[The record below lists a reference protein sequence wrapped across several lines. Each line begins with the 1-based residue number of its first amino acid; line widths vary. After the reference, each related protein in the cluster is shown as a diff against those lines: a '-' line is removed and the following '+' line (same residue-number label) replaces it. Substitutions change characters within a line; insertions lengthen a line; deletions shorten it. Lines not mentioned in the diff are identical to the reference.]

1 MSDSDSTNA
10 QSGAHQTLIIKSIP
24 DWLIRAPAER
34 RLALKN
40 TGVVFPDWYRS
51 ASAARHEALKQA
63 TQRSW
68 VSQTR
73 VDRLFEGLADVR
85 AFAEPLLIQALKR
98 QFGLELDVRKTYLRL
113 YVPKDLPVRYEV
125 TTISLLDAT
134 LHNFEM
140 KEAVALYFDSASC
153 FITAPNAIGQF
164 DIRPIKNR
172 MSIEAFASLCRQ
184 LDVGGRYK
192 QQLEALLLPTDAAA
206 KSMLAYKV
214 ITSQQDRFRVSTL
227 LARMKGDIGQAEQTL
242 LLNQLTEQKTP
253 TAGAKALRLYQLSIL
268 GATLTGIVLFS
279 ADPEHSRE
287 VEPVI
292 AYIPDDPEHPLKTY
306 ASTREFVDELTR
318 QLRSTDYQRFFA
330 RFVAH
335 DHRGAFFATLLN
347 ELNTVRWHPMQPDD
361 PRPAWRADPD
371 ARPNLRMQTQ
381 RVGPDLWTWLYQSRL
396 NQILND
402 ARVMAVSTAD
412 EDRKSRREQW
422 DRLEK
427 VATVV
432 LEVAALAAIPFV
444 PFLGELM
451 LAYTVY
457 QLLDDTFTGILDWAE
472 GQLIEASAHLL
483 SIAENVA
490 QLGAFAVGG
499 LAVGKLLSV
508 EPAAFV
514 KSLKVVDIGAGRQRL
529 WNPDLSVYERAVRL
543 PADSQADALG
553 LHRHQGAKV
562 LPLEGKTY
570 EVVPETT
577 GNVYRLRHP
586 HRPDAYKPK
595 LTHNGAGAWVHEVE
609 RPMEWRRAQLFRR
622 LGHSVAEFSDVTAGR
637 IMAVSGIDEAVLR
650 DMHVHTR
657 RPPALLED
665 TLRRFKLDQQIQ
677 AFVAH
682 LQSADPRVYAR
693 ADPQMQAQLLRAQ
706 GVSVQ
711 ENPLRSGNLVQ
722 SMVETLEDAQ
732 LKKLLGES
740 PAFGDP
746 LPGIDVRVARLRLKI
761 AGWAQESRASLF
773 EASERL
779 FELSS
784 DENTRQIRRIFPDLP
799 KTIAEELW
807 RHAEAADRL
816 HMQRNPGITR
826 RMAHEAL
833 FYLREVRLSRAYEGL
848 YLEAIANPD
857 SDRLAL
863 HLLENLNGW
872 SPEMRIEVRDGDFGG
887 ALLDSLGRPDAPIRK
902 VLVRQNGQYQT
913 FDGFGHELHVLDD
926 LYGAVQHALPDAQ
939 RQALG
944 LPHVGQGAGLR
955 QAVRQQTLMPR
966 SQARALL
973 GQPPLEAGAR
983 SPMGLAV
990 GRSGYLLGGGD
1001 FVPEPARS
1009 VEQRLQAL
1017 YPTLSEENM
1026 ATLRSERLIGEPVL
1040 AVARLENE
1048 HVTLVNELE
1057 VWSNDVPSRHPTTG
1071 SMLTDDELSVQRQGR
1086 KLFAQELQAN
1096 WSRRL
1101 TTTNRY
1107 TPTTLDYD
1115 LEILGEL
1122 PTLSADFSH
1131 VDELSLSSNAGLGGH
1146 SFLAS
1151 FPGVRYLTLSGF
1163 ALETF
1168 PMEIYQMRALVTLTL
1183 DDCAITLTEAT
1194 VEGLAHMEGLTLLH
1208 LDNNPLGRTPDVRYM
1223 RELDS
1228 LYLKNTGLIDVP
1240 VGLFDLEQLAFAD
1253 LRSNQ
1258 ITTLPDEL
1266 FEVSDEREFNCNLLG
1281 NPLSEVCK
1289 SRIESYVDHSS
1300 LDKKIMIQFDGA
1312 QDEDIDGHEV
1322 SDSDD
1327 SGVDEG
1333 DQD

>member
-10 QSGAHQTLIIKSIP
+10 QPDAHQTLIIKSIP

-40 TGVVFPDWYRS
+40 AGVVFPDWYRS
-51 ASAARHEALKQA
+51 ASAASHEALKQA
-63 TQRSW
+63 TQRNW

-73 VDRLFEGLADVR
+73 VDRLFEVLADVR
-85 AFAEPLLIQALKR
+85 AFAEPLLVQALKS
-98 QFGLELDVRKTYLRL
+98 QFEIELNVRKTYLRL

-125 TTISLLDAT
+125 TTISLLDAA

-140 KEAVALYFDSASC
+140 KETATHYFDSASC
-153 FITAPNAIGQF
+153 FITEPDATGQF
-164 DIRPIKNR
+164 DILQINSRL
-172 MSIEAFASLCRQ
+172 SVAAFASLCRQ
-184 LDVGGRYK
+184 LDIGGRYK
-192 QQLEALLLPTDAAA
+192 QQLEALLLPADAAA
-206 KSMLAYKV
+206 RAMLANKV
-214 ITSQQDRFRVSTL
+214 ITSQQDRFRVATL
-227 LARMKGDIGQAEQTL
+227 LARMKGDIGHVEETL
-242 LLNQLTEQKTP
+242 LLGLLTEQKIP
-253 TAGAKALRLYQLSIL
+253 MPGAKALRLYQLSLL
-268 GATLTGIVLFS
+268 GTALTGIVLFS

-306 ASTREFVDELTR
+306 ASSREFVDELTR

-335 DHRGAFFATLLN
+335 DQRGTLFATLLSL
-347 ELNTVRWHPMQPDD
+347 LNAAAPDV
-361 PRPAWRADPD
+361 
-371 ARPNLRMQTQ
+371 RPNLRMQTQ
-381 RVGPDLWTWLYQSRL
+381 RVGPQLWTWLYQSRL

-412 EDRKSRREQW
+412 EDRKSRWEQW
-422 DRLEK
+422 GRLEK

-432 LEVAALAAIPFV
+432 LEVATLAAIPFV

-451 LAYTVY
+451 LAYTLY

-483 SIAENVA
+483 SIAETVA
-490 QLGAFAVGG
+490 QLGAFALGG

-508 EPAAFV
+508 APGAFV
-514 KSLKVVDIGAGRQRL
+514 SRLKVVDMGAGRQRL
-529 WNPDLSVYERAVRL
+529 WNPDLSAYERAVRL
-543 PADSQADALG
+543 PADSRADALG
-553 LHRHQGAKV
+553 LHRHQGASV
-562 LPLEGKTY
+562 LLLDGKAY
-570 EVVPETT
+570 EVVPETD
-577 GNVYRLRHP
+577 GDAYRIRHP
-586 HRPDAYKPK
+586 DRPDAYKPQ
-595 LTHNGAGAWVHEVE
+595 LAHNGAGAWAHEVE

-637 IMAVSGIDEAVLR
+637 ILAVSGIDEAVLR
-650 DMHVHTR
+650 DMHVHAR

-665 TLRRFKLDQQIQ
+665 TIRRFKLDQQIQ
-677 AFVAH
+677 AFISQM
-682 LQSADPRVYAR
+682 QSTDSRVYLK
-693 ADPQMQAQLLRAQ
+693 ADPQMQVQLLQAQ
-706 GVSVQ
+706 GISLQDSQLRNGDVVRSV
-711 ENPLRSGNLVQ
+711 
-722 SMVETLEDAQ
+722 VETLEDAQ

-740 PAFGDP
+740 PAFGDS
-746 LPGIDVRVARLRLKI
+746 LPGIDVRAARLRLRI
-761 AGWAQESRASLF
+761 VGWAQESRASLF
-773 EASERL
+773 EASERH

-816 HMQRNPGITR
+816 HMQRNLGITR

-848 YLEAIANPD
+848 YLETSANPD

-863 HLLENLNGW
+863 HGLENLNGW
-872 SPEMRIEVRDGDFGG
+872 SPEVRIEVREGSIDGELVDSIGG
-887 ALLDSLGRPDAPIRK
+887 PEAPIRK
-902 VLVRQNGQYQT
+902 ILVRQNGQYQAY
-913 FDGFGHELHVLDD
+913 DGFGKELHALDD

-939 RQALG
+939 RRAMG

-1001 FVPEPARS
+1001 FVPAPARS

-1017 YPTLSEENM
+1017 YPTLSEEEM
-1026 ATLRSERLIGEPVL
+1026 TTLRSERLIGEPVL

-1048 HVTLVNELE
+1048 YVTLVNELE
-1057 VWSNDVPSRHPTTG
+1057 MWSHDVPPRHPTTG
-1071 SMLTDDELSVQRQGR
+1071 SIFTENEISIQRQGR
-1086 KLFAQELQAN
+1086 NLFAQELQAN

-1101 TTTNRY
+1101 TTANRY
-1107 TPTTLDYD
+1107 TPTTLDCD

-1122 PTLSADFSH
+1122 PVLSADFSH
-1131 VDELSLSSNAGLGGH
+1131 VRELSLSSNAGLGGH

-1151 FPGVRYLTLSGF
+1151 FPGVQYLTLSGF
-1163 ALETF
+1163 ALETL
-1168 PMEIYQMRALVTLTL
+1168 PMEIYQMRALETLTL
-1183 DDCAITLTEAT
+1183 DNCAIELNEAA

-1208 LDNNPLGRTPDVRYM
+1208 LDHNRLGLTPDVRYM
-1223 RELDS
+1223 SRLDS
-1228 LYLKNTGLIDVP
+1228 LYLKSTGLMDVP

-1253 LRSNQ
+1253 LRFNQ
-1258 ITTLPDEL
+1258 IITLPDEL
-1266 FEVSDEREFNCNLLG
+1266 FEVSDAREVNYNLLG
-1281 NPLSEVCK
+1281 NPLSEACR
-1289 SRIESYVDHSS
+1289 SRIESYIENSGF
-1300 LDKKIMIQFDGA
+1300 DKKIMIQFDGA
-1312 QDEDIDGHEV
+1312 LDEEIDWQEAP
-1322 SDSDD
+1322 DSDD

-1333 DQD
+1333 DSD

>member
-10 QSGAHQTLIIKSIP
+10 QPDAHQTLIIKSIP

-40 TGVVFPDWYRS
+40 AGVVFLDWYRS
-51 ASAARHEALKQA
+51 ASAASHEALKQA

-85 AFAEPLLIQALKR
+85 AFAEPLLTQALKS
-98 QFGLELDVRKTYLRL
+98 QFEIELDVRKTYLRL

-125 TTISLLDAT
+125 TTISLLDAA

-140 KEAVALYFDSASC
+140 KETAAHYFDSASC
-153 FITAPNAIGQF
+153 FITEPGATGQF
-164 DIRPIKNR
+164 DILQINSRL
-172 MSIEAFASLCRQ
+172 SVAAFASLCRQ
-184 LDVGGRYK
+184 LDIGGRYN
-192 QQLEALLLPTDAAA
+192 QQLEALLLPADAAA
-206 KSMLAYKV
+206 RAMLANKV
-214 ITSQQDRFRVSTL
+214 IASQQDRFRVATL
-227 LARMKGDIGQAEQTL
+227 LARMKGDIGHADQTL
-242 LLNQLTEQKTP
+242 LPGLLTEQKTP
-253 TAGAKALRLYQLSIL
+253 LPDAKALRLYQLSLL
-268 GATLTGIVLFS
+268 GTALTGIVLFS

-335 DHRGAFFATLLN
+335 DQRGTFFATLLN
-347 ELNTVRWHPMQPDD
+347 LLN
-361 PRPAWRADPD
+361 AAAPD

-381 RVGPDLWTWLYQSRL
+381 RVGPQLWSWLYQSRL

-412 EDRKSRREQW
+412 EDRKSRWEQW

-427 VATVV
+427 VATIV

-451 LAYTVY
+451 LAYTLY

-483 SIAENVA
+483 SIAETVA
-490 QLGAFAVGG
+490 QLGAFALGG

-508 EPAAFV
+508 TPGAFV
-514 KSLKVVDIGAGRQRL
+514 NRLKVVDLGAGQQRL
-529 WNPDLSVYERAVRL
+529 WNPDLSAYERAVRL
-543 PADSQADALG
+543 PADSRADALG
-553 LHRHQGAKV
+553 LHRHQGASV
-562 LPLEGKTY
+562 LLLDGKTY
-570 EVVPETT
+570 EVVPETD
-577 GNVYRLRHP
+577 GDVYRIRHP
-586 HRPDAYKPK
+586 DRPDAYKPQ
-595 LTHNGAGAWVHEVE
+595 LAHNGAGAWAHEVE

-637 IMAVSGIDEAVLR
+637 ILAVSGIDEAVLR
-650 DMHVHTR
+650 DMHVHAR

-665 TLRRFKLDQQIQ
+665 TIRRFKLDQQIQ
-677 AFVAH
+677 AFIAQM
-682 LQSADPRVYAR
+682 QSTDSRVYLK
-693 ADPQMQAQLLRAQ
+693 ADPQMQVQLLQAQ
-706 GVSVQ
+706 GVSLQ
-711 ENPLRSGNLVQ
+711 DSQLRSGDVVRNV
-722 SMVETLEDAQ
+722 VETLEDAQ

-740 PAFGDP
+740 PAFGDS
-746 LPGIDVRVARLRLKI
+746 LPGIDVRAARLRLRI

-773 EASERL
+773 EASERH

-784 DENTRQIRRIFPDLP
+784 DENTQQIRRIFPDLP

-807 RHAEAADRL
+807 RHAAAVDRL
-816 HMQRNPGITR
+816 HMQHNPGITR

-848 YLEAIANPD
+848 YLETSANPD

-863 HLLENLNGW
+863 HGLENLNGW
-872 SPEMRIEVRDGDFGG
+872 SPEVRIEVREGNVDGTLVDSIGG
-887 ALLDSLGRPDAPIRK
+887 PEATIRK
-902 VLVRQNGQYQT
+902 VLARQNGQYQAY
-913 FDGFGHELHVLDD
+913 DGFGKELHAFDD

-939 RQALG
+939 RRALG
-944 LPHVGQGAGLR
+944 LPHVGQGTGLR

-973 GQPPLEAGAR
+973 GQPPLEAGTR

-1017 YPTLSEENM
+1017 YPTLSEEEM
-1026 ATLRSERLIGEPVL
+1026 TTLRSERLIGEPVL

-1048 HVTLVNELE
+1048 YVTLVNELE
-1057 VWSNDVPSRHPTTG
+1057 MWSHDVPPRHPTTG
-1071 SMLTDDELSVQRQGR
+1071 SILTENEISIQRQGR
-1086 KLFAQELQAN
+1086 NLFAQELQAN

-1101 TTTNRY
+1101 TTANRY

-1122 PTLSADFSH
+1122 PVLSADFSH
-1131 VDELSLSSNAGLGGH
+1131 VRELSLSSSAGLGGH

-1163 ALETF
+1163 ALETL
-1168 PMEIYQMRALVTLTL
+1168 PMEIYQMRALETLTL
-1183 DDCAITLTEAT
+1183 DNCAIELNEAA
-1194 VEGLAHMEGLTLLH
+1194 VEGLAHMEDLTLLH
-1208 LDNNPLGRTPDVRYM
+1208 LDHNPLGLTPDVRYM
-1223 RELDS
+1223 SQLDS
-1228 LYLKNTGLIDVP
+1228 LYLKNTGLMEVP
-1240 VGLFDLEQLAFAD
+1240 AGLFDLEQLAFAD
-1253 LRSNQ
+1253 LRFNQ

-1266 FEVSDEREFNCNLLG
+1266 FEVSDAREVNYNLLG
-1281 NPLSEVCK
+1281 NPLSEACR
-1289 SRIESYVDHSS
+1289 SRIESYIESSS

-1312 QDEDIDGHEV
+1312 LGEEIDWQEAP
-1322 SDSDD
+1322 DSDD

-1333 DQD
+1333 DSD

>member
-10 QSGAHQTLIIKSIP
+10 QPDAHQTLIIKSIP

-40 TGVVFPDWYRS
+40 AGVVFPDWYRS
-51 ASAARHEALKQA
+51 ATAASHEALKQV

-68 VSQTR
+68 VSQSR

-85 AFAEPLLIQALKR
+85 AFAEPLLTQALKM
-98 QFGLELDVRKTYLRL
+98 QFEIELDVRKTYLRL

-125 TTISLLDAT
+125 TTISLLDAA
-134 LHNFEM
+134 LHNFEV
-140 KEAVALYFDSASC
+140 KEAGAHYFDSASC
-153 FITAPNAIGQF
+153 FITEPGATGQF
-164 DIRPIKNR
+164 DILPINNHL
-172 MSIEAFASLCRQ
+172 SVTAFASLCRK
-184 LDVGGRYK
+184 LDIGGRYN
-192 QQLEALLLPTDAAA
+192 QQLEKLLLPADAAA
-206 KSMLAYKV
+206 RAMLAHKV
-214 ITSQQDRFRVSTL
+214 ITSQQDRFRVATL
-227 LARMKGDIGQAEQTL
+227 LARMKGDIGQAEQML
-242 LLNQLTEQKTP
+242 LPGLLTEQKIP
-253 TAGAKALRLYQLSIL
+253 IPGATALRLYQLSLL
-268 GATLTGIVLFS
+268 GTALTGIVLFS

-335 DHRGAFFATLLN
+335 DQRGTFFATLLSL
-347 ELNTVRWHPMQPDD
+347 LNAAAPDV
-361 PRPAWRADPD
+361 
-371 ARPNLRMQTQ
+371 RPNLRMQTQ
-381 RVGPDLWTWLYQSRL
+381 RVGPQLWTWLYQSRL

-412 EDRKSRREQW
+412 EDRKSRWEQW

-432 LEVAALAAIPFV
+432 LEVATLAAIPFV

-451 LAYTVY
+451 LAYTLY

-483 SIAENVA
+483 SIAETVA
-490 QLGAFAVGG
+490 QLGAFALGG

-508 EPAAFV
+508 TPDAFV
-514 KSLKVVDIGAGRQRL
+514 NRLKVVDMGAGQQRL
-529 WNPDLSVYERAVRL
+529 WNPDLSAYECAMRL
-543 PADSQADALG
+543 PADSRADALG
-553 LHRHQGAKV
+553 LHRHQGASV
-562 LPLEGKTY
+562 LLLDGKAY
-570 EVVPETT
+570 EVVPETD
-577 GNVYRLRHP
+577 GDGYRIRHP
-586 HRPDAYKPK
+586 DRPDAYKPQ
-595 LTHNGAGAWVHEVE
+595 LAHNGAGAWAHEVE

-637 IMAVSGIDEAVLR
+637 ILAVSGIDEAVLR

-665 TLRRFKLDQQIQ
+665 TIRRFKLDQQIQ
-677 AFVAH
+677 TFIAQM
-682 LQSADPRVYAR
+682 QSNDSRVYLK
-693 ADPQMQAQLLRAQ
+693 ADPQIQVQLLQAQ
-706 GVSVQ
+706 GVNVQ
-711 ENPLRSGNLVQ
+711 DSQLRSGNLVQ
-722 SMVETLEDAQ
+722 GMVETLEDTQ

-740 PAFGDP
+740 PAFGDS
-746 LPGIDVRVARLRLKI
+746 LPGIDVRAARLRLRI
-761 AGWAQESRASLF
+761 AGWAQESRVSLF
-773 EASERL
+773 EASERH

-816 HMQRNPGITR
+816 HMQHNLGITR

-848 YLEAIANPD
+848 YLETSANPD

-863 HLLENLNGW
+863 HGLENLNGW
-872 SPEMRIEVRDGDFGG
+872 SPDVRIEVRDGNVDGELVDSIGG
-887 ALLDSLGRPDAPIRK
+887 PEAPIRK
-902 VLVRQNGQYQT
+902 VLVRKNGQYQAY
-913 FDGFGHELHVLDD
+913 DGFGKELHALDE

-939 RQALG
+939 RRALG

-1001 FVPEPARS
+1001 FVPAPARS
-1009 VEQRLQAL
+1009 VGQRLQAL
-1017 YPTLSEENM
+1017 YPTLSEEEM
-1026 ATLRSERLIGEPVL
+1026 TTLRSERLIGEPVL
-1040 AVARLENE
+1040 AVARLESE
-1048 HVTLVNELE
+1048 YVTLVNELE
-1057 VWSNDVPSRHPTTG
+1057 MWSHDVPPRHPTTG
-1071 SMLTDDELSVQRQGR
+1071 SMLTDNELSIQRQGR

-1101 TTTNRY
+1101 TTANRY

-1115 LEILGEL
+1115 LEVLGEL
-1122 PTLSADFSH
+1122 PVLSADFSH
-1131 VDELSLSSNAGLGGH
+1131 VRELSLSSNAGLGGH

-1163 ALETF
+1163 ALETL
-1168 PMEIYQMRALVTLTL
+1168 PMEIYQMRDLVTLTL
-1183 DDCAITLTEAT
+1183 DNCAIELNEAAI
-1194 VEGLAHMEGLTLLH
+1194 EGLAHMEGLTLLH
-1208 LDNNPLGRTPDVRYM
+1208 LDHNPLGLTPDVRHM
-1223 RELDS
+1223 SRLDS
-1228 LYLKNTGLIDVP
+1228 LYLKSTGLIDAP
-1240 VGLFDLEQLAFAD
+1240 AGLFDLEQLAFAD
-1253 LRSNQ
+1253 LRFNQ

-1266 FEVSDEREFNCNLLG
+1266 FEVSDAREVNYNLLG
-1281 NPLSEVCK
+1281 NPLSDACR
-1289 SRIESYVDHSS
+1289 SRIENYIENSS

-1312 QDEDIDGHEV
+1312 LDEGIDWQEAP
-1322 SDSDD
+1322 DSDD

-1333 DQD
+1333 DPD

>member
-10 QSGAHQTLIIKSIP
+10 QPDAHQTLIIKSIP
-24 DWLIRAPAER
+24 EWLIRAPAER

-40 TGVVFPDWYRS
+40 AGVVFPDWYRS
-51 ASAARHEALKQA
+51 ASAASHEALKQA

-85 AFAEPLLIQALKR
+85 AFAEPLLVQALKS
-98 QFGLELDVRKTYLRL
+98 QFKIELNVRKTYLRL

-125 TTISLLDAT
+125 TTISLLDAA

-140 KEAVALYFDSASC
+140 KETAAHYFDSASC
-153 FITAPNAIGQF
+153 FITEPGATGQF
-164 DIRPIKNR
+164 DILQINSRL
-172 MSIEAFASLCRQ
+172 SVAAFASLCRQ
-184 LDVGGRYK
+184 LDIGGRYN
-192 QQLEALLLPTDAAA
+192 QQLEALLLPADAAA
-206 KSMLAYKV
+206 RAMLANKV
-214 ITSQQDRFRVSTL
+214 IASQQDRFMVATL
-227 LARMKGDIGQAEQTL
+227 LARMKGDIGHAEQTL
-242 LLNQLTEQKTP
+242 LPGLLTEQKTP
-253 TAGAKALRLYQLSIL
+253 LPGAKALRLYQLSLL
-268 GATLTGIVLFS
+268 GTALTGIVLFS

-335 DHRGAFFATLLN
+335 DQRGTFFATLLN
-347 ELNTVRWHPMQPDD
+347 LLNAAGPDT
-361 PRPAWRADPD
+361 
-371 ARPNLRMQTQ
+371 RPNLRMQTQ
-381 RVGPDLWTWLYQSRL
+381 RVGPQLWTWLYQSRL

-412 EDRKSRREQW
+412 EDRKSRWEQW
-422 DRLEK
+422 DSLGK

-432 LEVAALAAIPFV
+432 LEVATLAAIPFV

-451 LAYTVY
+451 LAYTLY

-483 SIAENVA
+483 SIAETVA
-490 QLGAFAVGG
+490 QLGAFALGG

-508 EPAAFV
+508 APGAFV
-514 KSLKVVDIGAGRQRL
+514 NRLKVVDMGAGQQRL
-529 WNPDLSVYERAVRL
+529 WNPDLSAYERAVRL
-543 PADSQADALG
+543 PVDSRADALG
-553 LHRHQGAKV
+553 LHRHQGARV
-562 LPLEGKTY
+562 LPLDGKTY
-570 EVVPETT
+570 EVVPEAD
-577 GNVYRLRHP
+577 GDAYRIRHP
-586 HRPDAYKPK
+586 DRPDAYKPQ
-595 LTHNGAGAWVHEVE
+595 LAHNGAGAWAHEVE

-622 LGHSVAEFSDVTAGR
+622 LGHSVAEFSDDTAGR
-637 IMAVSGIDEAVLR
+637 ILAVSGIDEAVLR

-665 TLRRFKLDQQIQ
+665 TIRRFKLDQQIQ
-677 AFVAH
+677 AFIAQM
-682 LQSADPRVYAR
+682 QSTDSRVYLK
-693 ADPQMQAQLLRAQ
+693 ADPQMQVQLLRAQ
-706 GVSVQ
+706 GVSLQ
-711 ENPLRSGNLVQ
+711 DSQLRSGDVVRRV
-722 SMVETLEDAQ
+722 VETLEEAQ

-740 PAFGDP
+740 PAFGDS
-746 LPGIDVRVARLRLKI
+746 LPGVDVRAARLRLRI
-761 AGWAQESRASLF
+761 AGWAQEHLGSLF
-773 EASERL
+773 EASERH

-807 RHAEAADRL
+807 RHAAAADRL
-816 HMQRNPGITR
+816 HMQHNPGITR

-848 YLEAIANPD
+848 YLETSANPD

-863 HLLENLNGW
+863 HRLESLNGW
-872 SPEMRIEVRDGDFGG
+872 SPEVRIEVRDGDFDG
-887 ALLDSLGRPDAPIRK
+887 ALVDSIGGPEASIRK
-902 VLVRQNGQYQT
+902 ILVRQNGQYQA
-913 FDGFGHELHVLDD
+913 FDGFGKELHALDD

-939 RQALG
+939 RRALG

-1001 FVPEPARS
+1001 FVPEQVRS
-1009 VEQRLQAL
+1009 VGQRLQAL
-1017 YPTLSEENM
+1017 YPTLSEEEM
-1026 ATLRSERLIGEPVL
+1026 TTLRSERLIGEPVL
-1040 AVARLENE
+1040 AVARLESE
-1048 HVTLVNELE
+1048 YVTLVNELE
-1057 VWSNDVPSRHPTTG
+1057 MWSHDVPSHHPTTG
-1071 SMLTDDELSVQRQGR
+1071 SMLADNELSIQRQGR
-1086 KLFAQELQAN
+1086 KLFAQELQSN

-1101 TTTNRY
+1101 TTANRY

-1115 LEILGEL
+1115 LELLGEL
-1122 PTLSADFSH
+1122 PVLSADFSH
-1131 VDELSLSSNAGLGGH
+1131 VRELSLSSSAGLGGH

-1163 ALETF
+1163 ALETL
-1168 PMEIYQMRALVTLTL
+1168 PLEIYQMRALETLTL
-1183 DDCAITLTEAT
+1183 DDCAIELNEAA

-1208 LDNNPLGRTPDVRYM
+1208 LDNNRLGLTPDVRYM
-1223 RELDS
+1223 SRLDS
-1228 LYLKNTGLIDVP
+1228 LYLKSTGLMEVP

-1253 LRSNQ
+1253 LRFNQ

-1266 FEVSDEREFNCNLLG
+1266 FEVADAREVNYNLLG
-1281 NPLSEVCK
+1281 NPLSEACR
-1289 SRIESYVDHSS
+1289 SRIENYIESSS

-1312 QDEDIDGHEV
+1312 LDEEIDWQEAP
-1322 SDSDD
+1322 DSDD

-1333 DQD
+1333 DPD